1 MHCLIVCLALMA
13 EGSPPCD
20 LLTELFR
27 AVIGPRGPLVALQ
40 SSAAP
45 SAQSDAAPSPPAV
58 QVHPYPV
65 PDRLPVGGVGYT
77 GSAPVAQAPA
87 PVQYAA
93 PSPVAVQTA
102 SAPVY
107 IQPQAQTIML
117 APAPPPNVV
126 VLGQAPA
133 AAPNILYAPAAA
145 APAPVQYVAA
155 APAPVQYQA
164 VAYQAPAAVQQVAYA
179 PVASAPPW
187 RPIRDMAD
195 RLRARRLAPRYVQT
209 AAAPAPT
216 AYLAPVQTY
225 ASAPQA
231 VYSAPPLPT
240 ANAPSKG
247 R

>member
-1 MHCLIVCLALMA
+1 MHSLVLILALMG

-27 AVIGPRGPLVALQ
+27 AVVGPRGPLVALQ
-40 SSAAP
+40 SSAVAAP
-45 SAQSDAAPSPPAV
+45 SAQQDAAPPPPAV
-58 QVHPYPV
+58 QVRPYPV

-77 GSAPVAQAPA
+77 GSAPVAQASA

-93 PSPVAVQTA
+93 PAPVAVQTA

-107 IQPQAQTIML
+107 IQPQAQTILL

-133 AAPNILYAPAAA
+133 ASPNILYAPQPALAA
-145 APAPVQYVAA
+145 
-155 APAPVQYQA
+155 APVQYQA
-164 VAYQAPAAVQQVAYA
+164 ATYQAPAAVQQVAYA
-179 PVASAPPW
+179 PVAQTPPW